1 MRNVQ
6 KSEIIVTVIAVL
18 ALVVTLVGHLA
29 GASIANSSSFG
40 IIAAPVPLVLFIIA
54 FAAYKYAASHDE
66 DSSH

>member
-6 KSEIIVTVIAVL
+6 KSEIVVTVIAVL
-18 ALVVTLVGHLA
+18 ALAVTVVGHLA

-54 FAAYKYAASHDE
+54 FAAYTYAASHDE
-66 DSSH
+66 DSNH